1 MYVQKFRDAE
11 RELEGKG
18 RQLGGSFATTLDS
31 PASRIYACFTNIGRL
46 PTADE
51 DLVLEMARLAFGL
64 NPQEA
69 EEYVRK
75 VERRHC
81 LSTGAT

>member
-1 MYVQKFRDAE
+1 MPFPLLSATEDILRDPNHIAYSNVRRQDAAQKLYVQKFRDAE

-46 PTADE
+46 PAADE
-51 DLVLEMARLAFGL
+51 DLV
-64 NPQEA
+64 
-69 EEYVRK
+69 
-75 VERRHC
+75 H
-81 LSTGAT
+81 